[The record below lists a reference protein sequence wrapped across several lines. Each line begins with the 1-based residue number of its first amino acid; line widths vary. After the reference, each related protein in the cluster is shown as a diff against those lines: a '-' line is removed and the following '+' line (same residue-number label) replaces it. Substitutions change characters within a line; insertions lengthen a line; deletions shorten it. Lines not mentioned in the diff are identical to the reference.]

1 MQGRALRRELADG
14 GVVIR
19 AAVDSRSVKISGGI
33 GNHPVVSKACV
44 GNAGKTVND
53 FLRPVPECVGFE
65 LENGATTA
73 ARSALARGS
82 VESALLAENQVAD
95 GSHSVS
101 AAFETVE
108 HSFGPRAIGLRR
120 ELINGA
126 EVIGTVVIRSAVEIA
141 CRVEG

>member
-1 MQGRALRRELADG
+1 MQGRALRRKLVNGAI
-14 GVVIR
+14 VIR
-19 AAVDSRSVKISGGI
+19 AAVNSSAVKISGGI
-33 GNHPVVSKACV
+33 ANHPVVSEACV

-53 FLRPVPECVGFE
+53 SLHPVPQGIGFK

-82 VESALLAENQVAD
+82 VESAFLAENQVAD

-108 HSFGPRAIGLRR
+108 NSFGPRAIGLRR
-120 ELINGA
+120 QLVNGA
-126 EVIGTVVIRSAVEIA
+126 EVIGAVVIREIGRA
-141 CRVEG
+141 S